1 MSKENNGKTR
11 IGLVKTVMSALFIS
25 FVVAVII
32 IQVYGIGYLYRQHT
46 EKVDAAVVDEV
57 VKHEHCYDYSAIE
70 AHRKC
75 EEVVVYNLECECG
88 EILRVEIKP
97 SGHDYRKEYISDCG
111 ERRVKLT
118 CKDCD
123 HEEVYTVIGVDEHK
137 WIETYRAEPTCIV
150 DGEVG
155 YTCED
160 CGLNKVHTLF
170 AEGHDWGDSFTVEAA
185 TCEHTGLA
193 RRMCR
198 TCGMYTKEEQTP
210 ILECNVEDGKC
221 VDCGREVE

>member
-1 MSKENNGKTR
+1 MGNNEEKDNKI
-11 IGLVKTVMSALFIS
+11 IGTMLIVLFLCILVLPALG
-25 FVVAVII
+25 
-32 IQVYGIGYLYRQHT
+32 VYNRFFGD
-46 EKVDAAVVDEV
+46 KPDVKAAVVDEV
-57 VKHEHCYDYSAIE
+57 VGHEHSYDYNAIE

-88 EILRVEIKP
+88 EILRAEIKP

-123 HEEVYTVIGVDEHK
+123 HEEVYTVIGIDEHK
-137 WIETYRAEPTCIV
+137 WVETYRAEPTCIV

-160 CGLNKVHTLF
+160 CGLQKVHTLF
-170 AEGHDWGDSFTVEAA
+170 AEGHDWGDPLTVEAA
-185 TCEHTGLA
+185 TCELTGLA
-193 RRMCR
+193 RKMCR
-198 TCGMYTKEEQTP
+198 TCGMYSEVEQTP
-210 ILECNVEDGKC
+210 ILECTVTEGKC
-221 VDCGREVE
+221 TECNREVE